1 MRLHGESAWEYLE
14 RIPSYSRKKSSLE
27 VVRKFLD
34 RLGNPDRSFQ
44 ILHVAGTNGKGSTC
58 AMLTS
63 CLTEAGY
70 LVGTFV
76 SPHLVDIRERFLMN
90 GEMVSHDMFDEAF
103 ETVYAQI
110 PEWIESGNL
119 HPTYFEF
126 LFYMAMVLF
135 RRAGVSIV
143 VLETGMGGRYD
154 VTNVIEK
161 PLVSV
166 ITSISIDHTAFLG
179 DTREAIATHKAGI
192 IKRDRPVV
200 YDGYCEEVNPVIES
214 YAAQTGSRCHR
225 VKDVAYE
232 YQKGKLKICIPY
244 CGVDEEFM
252 IPFSAPYQARNAAL
266 AIKAL
271 EVSELSVKPDSL
283 KAGIRKT
290 RWAARMEEILPGVY
304 LDGAHNED
312 GIREFLKA
320 AHMICDANS
329 HHAVPAARSKTW
341 LLFAVSDD
349 KEYKEMLKRIAEALK
364 PDICMLSSM
373 ESYRSLSMDEL
384 EKTAAAIM
392 DERTEIRCFTQ
403 VAEAMKELLSDK
415 SEGDVAFIAG
425 SLYLAGEIKA
435 VLEEKHD

>member
-225 VKDVAYE
+225 VKDVDYE

-266 AIKAL
+266 TIKAL
-271 EVSELSVKPDSL
+271 EVSGLSVKPDIL

>member
-63 CLTEAGY
+63 CLTE
-70 LVGTFV
+70 VGTFV

-271 EVSELSVKPDSL
+271 EVSELSVKPDIL